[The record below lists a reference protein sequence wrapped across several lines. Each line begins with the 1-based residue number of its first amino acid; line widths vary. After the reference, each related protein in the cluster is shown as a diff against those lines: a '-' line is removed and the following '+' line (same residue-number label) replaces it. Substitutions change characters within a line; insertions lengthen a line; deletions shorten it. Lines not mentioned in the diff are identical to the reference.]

1 MVNMKTKHFE
11 TSIAKLKLDISKH
24 FNTDDNN
31 LCRNQSLLNNGN
43 KTMINC
49 PFNTQFILKK
59 SQSKSKSS
67 TTREPNKEVETTT
80 KIPRCG
86 VQDGPLSYVL
96 ETQWKKKSFTWKLL
110 DGYHPSYG
118 TGRTR
123 AQIHDAFNDW
133 ARYAPLT
140 FREVS
145 QDDEAD
151 FELAFIHRVH
161 DAIRRFDGPG
171 GTLAYAYLPPS
182 GVIRFEAE
190 EPWKDDYD
198 NKTTGFNLHIVAT
211 HEIGHALGLSHS
223 NDPTSI
229 MFERYQ
235 LFQPHELLPKD
246 VSNNIHFS
254 FIDRDGIQALYRVK
268 STPRKTKPTT
278 TRTTTY
284 PTTTRRRRYPT
295 STRRRTYPT
304 TTRRI
309 TTQWP
314 KGYKPTSSWRTVNY
328 WPTTVWWTTRY
339 SPTATRRTVRYRST
353 TTSRPPSTWRTMN
366 YWPTT
371 VWWATRYSPAT
382 TQRTVRY
389 RSTTT
394 SRKTRYRTTTTTQW
408 TTKYNPTVTMR
419 TVRYKTKTTL
429 KPTKYKSTT
438 IKTTKKTK
446 TTTTTPTRKTK
457 ITIPR
462 SKTTKTS
469 GSTWR
474 YTTKRSIRTTTT
486 SQPNKEWVRL
496 WPTWTILYPKS
507 RTHSVRY
514 QLGSTQVSKK
524 QTVRTTTFK
533 KTKTTT
539 TLTTAK
545 IQKKLITTLPAI
557 KLKVTT
563 TTTTKSIPNKSKL
576 TTVSKST
583 ETTTMLPLRKIT
595 TTIERLKTLS
605 TKTVAVSKITTK
617 LLKRTSTIAS
627 EKAKILTT
635 NPVIVTKN
643 NTNVSIRN
651 TKADTTRK
659 TTITMAANKTV
670 TNTLMKTITTQ
681 PTIIIGRNEQVQLNF
696 DKDHCTNIYQHEP

>member
-11 TSIAKLKLDISKH
+11 TSGAKSKLDISTH
-24 FNTDDNN
+24 SNTDDYNQ
-31 LCRNQSLLNNGN
+31 CRNQSLSNNGN

-49 PFNTQFILKK
+49 PFNTQLILKK
-59 SQSKSKSS
+59 AQSKSKSS
-67 TTREPNKEVETTT
+67 TTRKPNKEIETTT

-86 VQDGPLSYVL
+86 VRDGPLMYL
-96 ETQWKKKSFTWKLL
+96 AEAPWKKKSFTWKLL

-123 AQIHDAFNDW
+123 AQIQDAFNDW

-145 QDDEAD
+145 QYDEAD

-161 DAIRRFDGPG
+161 DPIRRFDGPG

-182 GVIRFEAE
+182 GMIRFEAE
-190 EPWKDDYD
+190 EPWKDDYS
-198 NKTTGFNLHIVAT
+198 NETTGFNLHLVAT
-211 HEIGHALGLSHS
+211 HEIGHALGLGHS
-223 NDPTSI
+223 NDPKSI
-229 MFERYQ
+229 MFEQYQ
-235 LFQPHELLPKD
+235 LFQPHELLPRD
-246 VSNNIHFS
+246 
-254 FIDRDGIQALYRVK
+254 DRAGIQALYK
-268 STPRKTKPTT
+268 DTSTPTIT
-278 TRTTTY
+278 
-284 PTTTRRRRYPT
+284 YPT

-304 TTRRI
+304 TTRRKTYS
-309 TTQWP
+309 TTTRRRTYPTSTRRTTTRWSTRYIP
-314 KGYKPTSSWRTVNY
+314 KSSWRTVSY

-339 SPTATRRTVRYRST
+339 SPTTTRRTVRYRST
-353 TTSRPPSTWRTMN
+353 TTSRPPSTWRTVN

-382 TQRTVRY
+382 TRRTVKY

-394 SRKTRYRTTTTTQW
+394 SRKTRYRTTTQW

-446 TTTTTPTRKTK
+446 TTTTAPTRKTK

-507 RTHSVRY
+507 KNHYVRY
-514 QLGSTQVSKK
+514 QLGSTEVSKK
-524 QTVRTTTFK
+524 QTIRTTIFK

-539 TLTTAK
+539 TSTTAK
-545 IQKKLITTLPAI
+545 IQKKLITTLPAT
-557 KLKVTT
+557 KLKLTTT

-576 TTVSKST
+576 ITVSKST
-583 ETTTMLPLRKIT
+583 EKSTKTTTMLPIRKIT
-595 TTIERLKTLS
+595 TTIERIKTLS
-605 TKTVAVSKITTK
+605 TKTVAASKITTK

-651 TKADTTRK
+651 TKTDTTRK
-659 TTITMAANKTV
+659 TTTTMTANKTA

-681 PTIIIGRNEQVQLNF
+681 PTIIIGKNEQVQLNF
-696 DKDHCTNIYQHEP
+696 DEDHYTNIYQHET